1 MIISPATDSQ
11 LTRYIG
17 AERRELAGVLS
28 SLPAPSWDS
37 GTLCAGWRVRD
48 LVAHLTMPLRYSTA
62 RFLAELARSGGRFN
76 AMADRCARRDAAAP
90 AAELLSALLDNADN
104 PWTPPGGGLV
114 GALTHDV
121 IHGLDAVVPLGI
133 GRRVPPERLRIVLE
147 SVTGPAALRH
157 FGTDLSGI
165 ELRADDLDW
174 SFGSG
179 QLLAGQAQDL
189 ALVACGRKLPAGL
202 LRGEQAARFTAA

>member
-1 MIISPATDSQ
+1 MITSPVTDDQ
-11 LTRYIG
+11 LTRHIG
-17 AERRELAGVLS
+17 AERRELAEMLS

-37 GTLCAGWRVRD
+37 ATLCAGWRVRE

-62 RFLAELARSGGRFN
+62 RFLAELARSGGRFH
-76 AMADRCARRDAAAP
+76 AMADRCARRDGAAP
-90 AAELLSALLDNADN
+90 AAELLAALRDNADH

-121 IHGLDAVVPLGI
+121 IHGLDVAVPLRI
-133 GRRVPPERLRIVLE
+133 GRRVPTDRLRIVLE
-147 SVTGPAALRH
+147 SVTGTAALRH
-157 FGTDLSGI
+157 FGTDLDGI

-179 QLLAGQAQDL
+179 ELLAGSAQDL

>member
-1 MIISPATDSQ
+1 MITAPATDRQ
-11 LTRYIG
+11 LARHIG
-17 AERRELAGVLS
+17 AERRELAEMLS
-28 SLPAPSWDS
+28 SLPDPSWDS
-37 GTLCAGWRVRD
+37 PTLCAGWRVRE

-90 AAELLSALLDNADN
+90 AAELVSALRDNADN

-121 IHGLDAVVPLGI
+121 IHGLDAAVPLRV
-133 GRRVPPERLRIVLE
+133 GRRVPDERLRLVLE
-147 SVTGPAALRH
+147 SITGPAALKH
-157 FGTDLSGI
+157 FGTDLGGI

-179 QLLAGQAQDL
+179 QILAGTAQDL
-189 ALVACGRKLPAGL
+189 ALVICGRKLSAGL
-202 LRGEQAARFTAA
+202 LRGEQAARFTAP